1 MINMRKYFLAVIPIL
16 HAIGSNGQPGTW
28 NGKKAAVVITYDDAI
43 NEHLDNAIPVLDSL
57 GLKATFYITAYSPS
71 SQQRQKDWK
80 AIAINGH
87 ELGNHTLYHPCT
99 GGPGRDWIN
108 PAYDLGKYSIRR
120 ITDEIRMTNL
130 YLQSLDGKTK
140 RTFAFP
146 CADTKVGD
154 SSYVNAI
161 RNDFVALRHVRAEM
175 HGIKQVKLDDV
186 DCYLVNGQSAAEMIE
201 WVKKAME
208 SKSLL
213 VVLFHGVGGGNGLD
227 VSLQAH
233 REFLQYLKKS
243 DKDIWVAP
251 MVEVAEY
258 IKNRQEKTK

>member
-99 GGPGRDWIN
+99 GGPGRD
-108 PAYDLGKYSIRR
+108 
-120 ITDEIRMTNL
+120 
-130 YLQSLDGKTK
+130 
-140 RTFAFP
+140 
-146 CADTKVGD
+146 
-154 SSYVNAI
+154 
-161 RNDFVALRHVRAEM
+161 
-175 HGIKQVKLDDV
+175 
-186 DCYLVNGQSAAEMIE
+186 
-201 WVKKAME
+201 
-208 SKSLL
+208 
-213 VVLFHGVGGGNGLD
+213 
-227 VSLQAH
+227 
-233 REFLQYLKKS
+233 
-243 DKDIWVAP
+243 
-251 MVEVAEY
+251 
-258 IKNRQEKTK
+258 